1 MIKNRPRIRAP
12 KKARGAKE
20 MADSDKIPQI
30 DPTEIEILIEKL
42 EQNKLEERERRL
54 IAALLR
60 TFLYIIAQLR
70 EKKITLLKIK
80 DMIFGRKSE
89 KNKKEKEKDGKG
101 GDRSSEG
108 SSGDGESGEQS
119 HEPRNEKDE
128 SAGGELESAK
138 RGHGRNPISAYP
150 GAKKVRCRHRELQS
164 GHDCPDLICE
174 GRVYRVLRP
183 HQFTQ
188 FTGQPAI
195 TVTIYEQEVMRC
207 NDCGKEYEAP
217 LPEGV
222 IPKRYDETAD
232 TAMAIIKYGLATPY
246 NRSAALQRDCGM
258 PLSESV
264 MSERCKAVSEALFPI
279 YEEMRR
285 QAADGKVF
293 YGDDTPVRILEL
305 MKENKEKEPGE
316 RVGMQS
322 SGIVVQ
328 TKEGAWIALY
338 MSGRKHA
345 GENLEELY
353 EMRAPALEAPIQMGD
368 ALSSN
373 WSGEKE
379 RIQAVCLAHARRKFW
394 EIRSFYPNECGYV
407 LERIGKVYQNE
418 EATKEMSPEV
428 RLEYHRTQSGPIM
441 EELREWM
448 EREMAEKNVEPNSS
462 LGKAIKYYLKN
473 YPGLSAFL
481 RHADAP
487 LDNNPAERALK
498 PAVMIRKNSYFYKTG
513 RGADDGAIILSMST
527 SCRLNGANVWN
538 WMVSVLKQSSEVS
551 RNPVAFLPWIYKG
564 EVVEEEVA
572 RAA

>member
-1 MIKNRPRIRAP
+1 
-12 KKARGAKE
+12 

-54 IAALLR
+54 IVSLLR
-60 TFLYIIAQLR
+60 TFLYIVAQLQ

-89 KNKKEKEKDGKG
+89 KNKKEKDRKDG
-101 GDRSSEG
+101 DRASED
-108 SSGDGESGEQS
+108 SSGDGESSEQS
-119 HEPRNEKDE
+119 REPRNEKDE
-128 SAGGELESAK
+128 SAGGESAEAK
-138 RGHGRNPISAYP
+138 RGHGRNPVSAYP

-164 GHDCPDLICE
+164 GHDCPDLRCE
-174 GRVYRVLRP
+174 GRVYSVLRP

-222 IPKRYDETAD
+222 SPKRYDETAD
-232 TAMAIIKYGLATPY
+232 TAMAIIKSGLATPY
-246 NRSAALQRDCGM
+246 NRSALLQRDCGM
-258 PLSESV
+258 PVSESV
-264 MSERCKAVSEALFPI
+264 MSERCKAVAEALRPI
-279 YEEMRR
+279 YKEMKR

-293 YGDDTPVRILEL
+293 YGDDTPVRIPEL
-305 MKENKEKEPGE
+305 MKENKEKKPGE
-316 RVGMQS
+316 RVGMQT

-345 GENLEELY
+345 GENPEELY
-353 EMRAPALEAPIQMGD
+353 EMRAPGLEPPIQMSD

-373 WSGEKE
+373 RSGEKE
-379 RIQAVCLAHARRKFW
+379 RIRAVCLAHARRKFW
-394 EIRSFYPNECGYV
+394 EIRSFYRVECEYMP
-407 LERIGKVYQNE
+407 ERIGQVYQNE
-418 EATKEMSPEV
+418 EATKEMSPEL

-441 EELREWM
+441 EELKEWM
-448 EREMAEKNVEPNSS
+448 EGEMAEKKVEPNSS
-462 LGKAIKYYLKN
+462 LGKAVKYFLKN
-473 YPGLSAFL
+473 YSGLSAFL
-481 RHADAP
+481 RHGEAP
-487 LDNNPAERALK
+487 PDNNPAERALK

-513 RGADDGAIILSMST
+513 RGADDGAIILSMIT
-527 SCRLNGANVWN
+527 SCRLNGTNVWN
-538 WMVSVLKQSSEVS
+538 WMVSVLKRDSEVS
-551 RNPVAFLPWIYKG
+551 RNPAAFLPWVYKG
-564 EVVEEEVA
+564 EEVEEEVA